1 VRPTA
6 PVPEALVG
14 GDSCS
19 TVASAAAAVRRPAVM
34 NRYADLSDDELAA
47 RLRARG
53 LNGSEIEIVLR
64 DRDDLLEELLGVEG

>member
-1 VRPTA
+1 
-6 PVPEALVG
+6 
-14 GDSCS
+14 
-19 TVASAAAAVRRPAVM
+19 M